1 MKIERQSTV
10 DPTFGTFIQF
20 MGLRKTNTLGIAQ
33 ANKIMHFAM
42 VYLLNK
48 YLKFV

>member
-1 MKIERQSTV
+1 
-10 DPTFGTFIQF
+10 

-42 VYLLNK
+42 AYHCKN
-48 YLKFV
+48 YLKFVQNWQKSMQKHLAFC